1 MQILGFLGWLFDF
14 SRWESYSLRYAFY
27 MLIGICGSF
36 IVPYAGLIT
45 VGLLLIDFGIDI
57 MREKYQQYL
66 KEMVDNIEPVE
77 PPKAG
82 PSKMMME

>member
-1 MQILGFLGWLFDF
+1 
-14 SRWESYSLRYAFY
+14 

-82 PSKMMME
+82 PGKMMME